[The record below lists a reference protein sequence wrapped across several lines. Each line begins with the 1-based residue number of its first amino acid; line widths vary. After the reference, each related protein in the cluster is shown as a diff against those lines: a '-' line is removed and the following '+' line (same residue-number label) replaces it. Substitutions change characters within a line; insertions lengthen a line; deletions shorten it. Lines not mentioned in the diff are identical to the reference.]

1 MVRLM
6 LAAMTVL
13 ATLVPV
19 GPAFCDGASPGPE
32 EMELFQAA
40 DRLADRFRAGKLPLR
55 ADEGGD
61 RLYDN
66 GREAPERMTEAARR
80 RLFDRA
86 MGQADGGNGIAP
98 NGDFN
103 ALWLRSVRSAS
114 EYERQS
120 GVDRHLGDAAPPPLS
135 RRQVR
140 RAARNLAA
148 ERDGPSMNSDWTS
161 QKPWT
166 WSHSMR

>member
-1 MVRLM
+1 MVRPM

-19 GPAFCDGASPGPE
+19 GPAFCDGASPGLE
-32 EMELFQAA
+32 EMELFRAA
-40 DRLADRFRAGKLPLR
+40 DRLAARFQAGKLPLS
-55 ADEGGD
+55 ANEGSD
-61 RLYDN
+61 RLYGN
-66 GREAPERMTEAARR
+66 GRETPERMTEAARR

-98 NGDFN
+98 NGNFK

-114 EYERQS
+114 EYKRQS
-120 GVDRHLGDAAPPPLS
+120 CVGGHLGDAAPPPVS

-148 ERDGPSMNSDWTS
+148 ERDGPSMHSD
-161 QKPWT
+161 
-166 WSHSMR
+166 